1 MTPHLRPRYFVP
13 LLCVAVGCL
22 VPSTGQAHDGALDD
36 EGALDRLRSNWMR
49 LRTPSVRLY
58 VEPGQRPGAG
68 RLQDLEAA
76 VQRMARRLDLDRRA
90 RASLMRRPI
99 EYVLT
104 GDTGLISELS
114 GIDAEGV
121 AFADERLILAT
132 TLPHEHEIVHVLMPL
147 ALGTRRTGNNS
158 FLQEGLASA
167 LGGHGGEAPSAVAV
181 TADRVFARQRVDLR
195 RMFTENGFHES
206 PLTAHER
213 YAVAARFVDYLWRER
228 GGWARLRRVLGY
240 LAGDS
245 EEIRRRPPDAT
256 VVQLEGVYDTH
267 WPQLEEDFL
276 GWVRSNPATSSM
288 REEAP
293 ARTADATA
301 RDHRH
306 HLAFWDDGDTWVL
319 EIRALW
325 GTLSTEVAWGE
336 ALQLEGWAASPREPR
351 RYVLDV
357 DRSGA
362 RLRDLRTRELLMRW
376 VAPRDRDD
384 VLRDVARL
392 RLDPAVVGNVL
403 PEGWAVW
410 SRPTFPPR

>member
-1 MTPHLRPRYFVP
+1 MFPYLRSRLLVP
-13 LLCVAVGCL
+13 LLCAAVGCL
-22 VPSTGQAHDGALDD
+22 VPPAGKAHDGALDD
-36 EGALDRLRSNWMR
+36 EAVLERLRTTWMR

-58 VEPGQRPGAG
+58 VEPGERPAAS

-76 VQRMARRLDLDRRA
+76 VQRMAGRLDLDGRA

-104 GDTGLISELS
+104 GDTALISDLS

-147 ALGTRRTGNNS
+147 ALETRRTGNNS

-167 LGGHGGEAPSAVAV
+167 LGGHAGEAPSAVAV
-181 TADRVFARQRVDLR
+181 TADEVLARQRVDLR
-195 RMFTENGFHES
+195 RMFTESGFHGS

-228 GGWARLRRVLGY
+228 GGWPRLRRVLAY
-240 LAGDS
+240 LAGES
-245 EEIRRRPPDAT
+245 EEIRRRPPEAT

-267 WPQLEEDFL
+267 WPQLEQHFL
-276 GWVRSNPATSSM
+276 AWVRRNPASSSM
-288 REEAP
+288 REEPP
-293 ARTADATA
+293 ARSADATA

-306 HLAFWDDGDTWVL
+306 RVALWDDGDTWVL

-325 GTLSTEVAWGE
+325 GTLATEVAWGDP
-336 ALQLEGWAASPREPR
+336 LRLEGWAASPRVPR

-392 RLDPAVVGNVL
+392 RLDPSVVGNAR
-403 PEGWAVW
+403 PEDWAVW